1 MHGPKKTSRH
11 HQHAII
17 FSAPLFFPGI
27 VAGVDDQV
35 FLPVHIPD
43 ADDRSFFFT
52 PGEFKMQGVAADIVS
67 AALVL

>member
-1 MHGPKKTSRH
+1 MDQRKPAG
-11 HQHAII
+11 II
-17 FSAPLFFPGI
+17 SMLSFFSAPLFFPGI